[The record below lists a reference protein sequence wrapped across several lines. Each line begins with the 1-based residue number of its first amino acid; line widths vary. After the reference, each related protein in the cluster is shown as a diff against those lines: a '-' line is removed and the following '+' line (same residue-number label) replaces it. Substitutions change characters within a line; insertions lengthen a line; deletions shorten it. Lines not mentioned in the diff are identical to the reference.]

1 MAYLPLHLDDV
12 MLLLDLL
19 QDHGLLLHEGVRAI
33 VERAVL
39 EGQKFGVLALESGKD
54 KFESLSLRVYLVQC
68 DQIWRNFAILA
79 NFSVSATII

>member
-54 KFESLSLRVYLVQC
+54 QFESSVTRFGVILPIWLIFQC
-68 DQIWRNFAILA
+68 LQQLFEDLFRI
-79 NFSVSATII
+79 